1 MLFDKSIPGNW
12 FNFNT
17 NYFQMNIVITG
28 VSKGIGYELVK
39 RFCKDPANNV
49 FGIARSTGKLEELN
63 LEIKTE
69 KGNGKFFPFVFDLLS
84 DGLNSTLIPEITHKL
99 GKVDVLINNA
109 GLLIVKPF
117 EEFSDEDFDAIFG
130 VNVKAVFRLVR
141 ELVPYFNTNA
151 HIVNISSMGGFQGS
165 SKFPGLSLYSA
176 SKGALA
182 VLSECLAEE
191 FKERLIKVNSLAI
204 GAVQTEMLAEAFP
217 GYEAPLNPVE
227 MAVFM
232 ADFAINGHKFYN
244 GKVLPVSLS
253 TP

>member
-1 MLFDKSIPGNW
+1 MVFDKFIPGIW
-12 FNFNT
+12 INFSA

-39 RFCKDPANNV
+39 EFCQDPQNSII
-49 FGIARSTGKLEELN
+49 GIARSTAKLEKLDQ
-63 LEIKTE
+63 EIGQA
-69 KGNGKFFPFVFDLLS
+69 KGNFYPYTFDLLTG
-84 DGLNSTLIPEITHKL
+84 DLKNTLVPEIEKRF
-99 GKVDVLINNA
+99 GKIDVLVNNA
-109 GLLIVKPF
+109 GLLIVKPI
-117 EEFSDEDFDAIFG
+117 EDLTDDDFDALFG

-141 ELVPYFNTNA
+141 ELLPYFKTNA

-165 SKFPGLSLYSA
+165 AKFPGLSLYSA

-191 FKERLIKVNSLAI
+191 LKERSVKVNALAI
-204 GAVQTEMLAEAFP
+204 GAVKTEMLAEAFP
-217 GYEAPLNPVE
+217 GYEAPLSAKE
-227 MAVFM
+227 MAGFLKE
-232 ADFAINGHKFYN
+232 FAVNGHKVYN